1 MSNKVKI
8 VSKVNHR
15 VSVDVPEIRFSRTWL
30 SEGSVILVEKETLE
44 ELMYDIGF
52 QNMIKMGILYIEDME
67 VKKEL
72 GLEPQD
78 ATEPVNII
86 VLTDK
91 ERHMYLT
98 SLSLVGFKDKVKK
111 LSRTQIEEL
120 CTYAIE
126 HKLLDVEKAK
136 ILKEACGRDIINAVR
151 LNELDKEGS

>member
-1 MSNKVKI
+1 MDKVKI

-15 VSVDVPEIRFSRTWL
+15 VTVDVPEIRFSRTWL
-30 SEGSVILVEKETLE
+30 SEGSVVMVEKSTLE
-44 ELMYDIGF
+44 ELMYDVGF
-52 QNMIKMGILYIEDME
+52 QNMIAMGILYIEDLE

-72 GLEPQD
+72 GIEPPG

-111 LSRTQIEEL
+111 LSRTQQEEL
-120 CTYAIE
+120 CAYAIE

-136 ILKEACGRDIINAVR
+136 VLKEACGRDIINAVR